1 MTTTDTHFA
10 DRSALLA
17 VAERRARRYRT
28 ETLPVCGLTV
38 RIQSLNEGELSAYY
52 AKTAMAKSDA
62 ARETRVKNATRRL
75 FALCLVDGDGNRLL
89 TDADTEALAGLDA
102 RDSQMLASA
111 CQEHVGVTKGEI
123 EDLVKNSEETA
134 DGDSRTDSPD
144 SGDTST

>member
-1 MTTTDTHFA
+1 
-10 DRSALLA
+10 
-17 VAERRARRYRT
+17 
-28 ETLPVCGLTV
+28 LTV